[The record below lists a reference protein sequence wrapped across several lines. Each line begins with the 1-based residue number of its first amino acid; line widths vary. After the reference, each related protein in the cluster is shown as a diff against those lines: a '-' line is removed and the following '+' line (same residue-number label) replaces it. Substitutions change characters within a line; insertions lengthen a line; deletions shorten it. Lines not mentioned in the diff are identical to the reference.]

1 MKIIASDFDGTL
13 NFHGVSAEDSEA
25 IAKFRAKGHKF
36 GIVTGRDLEMALWV
50 LFDLKKANAEID
62 FLICCTGAVILNGK
76 GELLMVKKGKVTPE
90 FQTFI
95 DKAYELGFGGF
106 NFNNLLKRCYLDS
119 RGNVPSEAMQ
129 IGEFT
134 QLNIWFPDDK
144 NSEKFNAFI
153 NENYSHLISSYRNG
167 GSIDMP
173 PVNTSKVTG
182 IYDYSKQFDN
192 PEIYSVGDNL
202 NDLPM
207 IEEFCGF
214 AVSNAQPEVKA
225 VAKHQCNRICDM
237 INYIL
242 EEEDK

>member
-13 NFHGVSAEDSEA
+13 SYNGVSEDDSKA

-36 GIVTGRDLEMALWV
+36 GVVTGRDLEMALWV
-50 LFDLKKANAEID
+50 LYDLKKANTEID
-62 FLICCTGAVILNGK
+62 FLICCTGAVILDGNGN
-76 GELLMVKKGKVTPE
+76 LLITKRGKVTPE

-134 QLNIWFPDDK
+134 QLNVWFPSDD
-144 NSEKFNAFI
+144 NARKYNEFI
-153 NENYSHLISSYRNG
+153 NENYSHLISAYRNG

-173 PVNTSKVTG
+173 PANTSKVTG
-182 IYDYSKQFDN
+182 IYDYARQFDS

-207 IEEFCGF
+207 IKEFCGF
-214 AVSNAQPEVKA
+214 AVSNAHDEVKA
-225 VAKHQCNRICDM
+225 SAKHQCNRICDM
-237 INYIL
+237 IDFIL
-242 EEEDK
+242 EEDK